1 MPEPDPH
8 AKAHNKKSHTAK
20 VENPKVEKMEAAAT
34 VAQAPNE
41 SNTKTGKHLDVP
53 VGKLLTVHNAQD
65 KITIVL
71 YQFRVLVSLG
81 VLGFVYHEREFSYNW
96 IVKSALS
103 FGFILFAIGNGM
115 GAVASQRI
123 TFAVSNALR
132 KASTEYGYTSE
143 VLTAHDAITPGRMAF
158 YQIVLTAIVLIA
170 MWFPNISVLVKGL
183 GAD

>member
-1 MPEPDPH
+1 MPESHPHGKVPDKTQSP
-8 AKAHNKKSHTAK
+8 K
-20 VENPKVEKMEAAAT
+20 VENSNREKVATPAVAASS
-34 VAQAPNE
+34 PNE
-41 SNTKTGKHLDVP
+41 VKATTQKIQDVP

-132 KASTEYGYTSE
+132 KAATKYGDTSE
-143 VLTAHDAITPGRMAF
+143 VLIAHDAITPFRMKI

-170 MWFPNISVLVKGL
+170 MWFPNISRLVKGL
-183 GAD
+183 GTD